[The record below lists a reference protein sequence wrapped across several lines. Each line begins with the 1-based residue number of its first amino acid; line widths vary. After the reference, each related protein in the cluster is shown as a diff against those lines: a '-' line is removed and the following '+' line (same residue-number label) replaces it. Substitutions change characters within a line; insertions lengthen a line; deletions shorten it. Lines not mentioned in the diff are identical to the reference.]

1 MKFLFYGEKAKEE
14 TSVDKIIN
22 ANKKIQRLKIKYED
36 ERCFYQS
43 TNYALIFEANKK
55 LKQKIREIVI
65 RLKNSLK
72 GLNKSD
78 LQSFKKISLII
89 KEKDL
94 QSLDEDFLE
103 IIKEE
108 TLRLED
114 KYKRRILNIEINS
127 QAKAGKKYTHISG
140 KNISICVNNSK
151 LNKEI
156 EESRE
161 ELNKFR
167 SDCIK
172 STTEELLEMLKGN
185 LDDNHRAI
193 IRFSLKNR

>member
-1 MKFLFYGEKAKEE
+1 MLNIRANGGSCALGSQRQAFASARFEGVHLLAHNIGRLAKVAGEKLR
-14 TSVDKIIN
+14 V
-22 ANKKIQRLKIKYED
+22 LKCG
-36 ERCFYQS
+36 RS
-43 TNYALIFEANKK
+43 
-55 LKQKIREIVI
+55 
-65 RLKNSLK
+65 
-72 GLNKSD
+72 
-78 LQSFKKISLII
+78 
-89 KEKDL
+89 
-94 QSLDEDFLE
+94 DFLE